1 MCSRGWILMVLA
13 LAAVGSESASAQKLQ
28 PQADSFLKLLDET
41 NLRTAYRTRLCA
53 LFKQQGSEEL
63 FVAGMTPLILQRQG
77 APKSR
82 VLVEERVMPPMPNV
96 TGGPV
101 SLVRFKTVYP
111 AGSVYE
117 DVYVQQMDAGGTC
130 VAAFYVNPAP
140 F

>member
-1 MCSRGWILMVLA
+1 MVLV
-13 LAAVGSESASAQKLQ
+13 LAAVGGGSVSAQKLQ
-28 PQADSFLKLLDET
+28 PQADSFLKLLDEA
-41 NLRTAYRTRLCA
+41 NVRTAYRTRLCDM
-53 LFKQQGSEEL
+53 FKQQGSEEV
-63 FVAGMTPLILQRQG
+63 FVAGITPLILQRQG

-82 VLVEERVMPPMPNV
+82 VLVEERVMPPVPTV

-130 VAAFYVNPAP
+130 IAGFYVNPAP